1 MYGLCDPEEFL
12 VQKID
17 QVNELYLVNTKFWTQ
32 WSNYVGIAMSGRS
45 IVQTRPLRIDNDT
58 LR

>member
-1 MYGLCDPEEFL
+1 MYGLFDPEEFL